1 MFGSYGVWSKL
12 IGSDFGVFFQGWSR
26 AFLIALLLF
35 PFLLFTRQI
44 VRIKRE
50 DWGWMLVFLIFTS
63 LTQAP
68 IFYAFTHMDIGSAT
82 LLFFVSFLLTMYAV
96 GIFFLGE
103 RLNTVKAVSFLL
115 ALSGLYLVF
124 SFSLAVFALLAA
136 LMAVL
141 NGIASGGEVSFSKK
155 LTGQYSA
162 LYLSWM
168 GWVAVAVSN
177 AFVSF
182 WLGEAQLIPSFDIVW
197 FYWAAYAVASIIGF
211 WAVLEGLKY
220 VEAGIGGLLGLLEV
234 VFSIAFGI
242 LIFSEV
248 LSPKIV
254 AGACLILAAAALPH
268 LYELFDFKRRST
280 TLAS

>member
-242 LIFSEV
+242 LIFSEG
-248 LSPKIV
+248 LSTKIV
-254 AGACLILAAAALPH
+254 IGACLILLAAALPH
-268 LYELFDFKRRST
+268 LYSLVAFGHRNN